1 MPVEERERAV
11 DPPEQVECCDCNDSV
26 DRTDTILVNG
36 ERYCDPCHSD
46 NFHSCNGCSE
56 SIHNNDVYFAYQDPY
71 CEHCYWETFENC
83 YDCEEPVDR
92 DEVYWR
98 NDNAYCSSCV
108 PCDRD
113 WETSLL

>member
-11 DPPEQVECCDCNDSV
+11 EPPEQVECCDCNDSV

-56 SIHNNDVYFAYQDPY
+56 SIHNNDVYFAYQDP
-71 CEHCYWETFENC
+71 
-83 YDCEEPVDR
+83 P
-92 DEVYWR
+92 
-98 NDNAYCSSCV
+98 
-108 PCDRD
+108 
-113 WETSLL
+113 